1 MNFHLSSIFAI
12 VFNPDITPL
21 NIFFIF
27 FIKGN
32 VENFLNKNIIIANN
46 SVMLKMTRIHFRTEK
61 SKKEEIEFEMG
72 EKIFSDKNSPK
83 TPTLEKKT

>member
-1 MNFHLSSIFAI
+1 MNFHLSFIFAI

-21 NIFFIF
+21 NILFIF
-27 FIKGN
+27 FIKGSF
-32 VENFLNKNIIIANN
+32 ENFLNKKITIAINN
-46 SVMLKMTRIHFRTEK
+46 VMLKMIRIHFSTEK
-61 SKKEEIEFEMG
+61 LKKEEIEFEMG